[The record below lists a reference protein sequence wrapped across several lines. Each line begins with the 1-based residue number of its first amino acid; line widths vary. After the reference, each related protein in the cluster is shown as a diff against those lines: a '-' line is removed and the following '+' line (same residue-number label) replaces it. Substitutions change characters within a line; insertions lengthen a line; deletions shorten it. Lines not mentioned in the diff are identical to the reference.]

1 VKRRDWERIIFRFFG
16 ACLGII
22 FAAYLTVGPRWIC
35 KSIDNISAQQPA
47 LTATWKDSRVLSV
60 SWQAAEPV
68 CIWLIGGNRL
78 DTPRPIQC
86 AASGVIELPT
96 GGVSADYAPQL
107 REAIELRNTNSQTVV
122 RLAVPAREWRVI
134 LPIVAAN

>member
-1 VKRRDWERIIFRFFG
+1 VL
-16 ACLGII
+16 ACLALLLAL
-22 FAAYLTVGPRWIC
+22 FLWPAPAE
-35 KSIDNISAQQPA
+35 SQQPA
-47 LTATWKDSRVLSV
+47 LTATWKDSRALTV
-60 SWQAAEPV
+60 SWQAPEPV
-68 CIWLIGGNRL
+68 CIWLIGGNRH
-78 DTPRPIQC
+78 DTPLPATC
-86 AASGVIELPT
+86 ASSGLVELPT